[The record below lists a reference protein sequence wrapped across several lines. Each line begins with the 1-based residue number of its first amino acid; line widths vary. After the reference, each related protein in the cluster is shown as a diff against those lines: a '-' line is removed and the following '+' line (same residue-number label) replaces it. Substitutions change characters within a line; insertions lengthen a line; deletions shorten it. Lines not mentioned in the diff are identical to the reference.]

1 MARLGVFFIIVA
13 VIAMAAL
20 IVLPVIGPFR
30 DNSLLMSLQ
39 AAINCPP
46 GYTFENE
53 FDTYRPRPGE
63 TVESAT
69 GYCISPDGDR
79 EQLTEDGQIR
89 FLLIAVAAFVV
100 PFLIG
105 LFMLIG
111 GMSRNVTKR
120 AMNYAMNNPTSRY
133 ANMMGISSTKAD
145 TTSPPVSVD
154 PQLAQMIQN
163 MTGIDIEQ
171 AVASGK
177 AQVTTFQSDN
187 LPPSARFSVG
197 GADSTE
203 SLTERLR
210 QLEEAKN
217 AGLITQE
224 EYDQKRREILDAM

>member
-1 MARLGVFFIIVA
+1 MARLGFFFIIVS
-13 VIAMAAL
+13 VVAMAAL

-30 DNSLLMSLQ
+30 DNSFLMSLQ

-79 EQLTEDGQIR
+79 EQLTEEGQIR
-89 FLLIAVAAFVV
+89 FILIAVGAFVV
-100 PFLIG
+100 PFLLG
-105 LFMLIG
+105 LFMVIG

-145 TTSPPVSVD
+145 TTSAPVSVD
-154 PQLAQMIQN
+154 PQLAKMFQN

-177 AQVTTFQSDN
+177 AQVTSYQSDD
-187 LPPSARFSVG
+187 LPPSARFSVE
-197 GADSTE
+197 STE

-224 EYDQKRREILDAM
+224 EYDQKRREILDSM